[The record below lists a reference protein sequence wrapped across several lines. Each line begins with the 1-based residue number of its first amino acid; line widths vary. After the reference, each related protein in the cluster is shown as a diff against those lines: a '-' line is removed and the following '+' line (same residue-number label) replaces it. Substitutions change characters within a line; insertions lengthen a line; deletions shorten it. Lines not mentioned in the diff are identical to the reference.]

1 MTGRSRSF
9 RGFFIAAG
17 KGIPWYQIANLR
29 ILFFVNFQDIFRTEL
44 LMEGGE
50 MNTTFAIRYLR
61 REHRVFLVGLFITFL
76 CLLPCHSARC
86 EDTNDAEMR
95 KEIEEL
101 RSKIMELDSL
111 KAKLPELE
119 EKMSSKSEVSVPGTV
134 KEELIEG
141 KKEEEKSEKKE
152 LVKISSPYLGDI
164 SITGGLSG
172 GYFAGNNE
180 GEGGKKDNFVLTNLL
195 IDITS
200 EIKDGMFGF
209 NLGLGGV
216 TTPSVLGSPDDTLPD
231 FRIEYASI
239 NLKPIKSLQGLS
251 FRGGLLQPNSGYEA
265 TYTFNNRNITV
276 GALASQQPYNAMG
289 ARAEYD
295 FSEDFRIW
303 SSIFK
308 HRLARDEYETE
319 YGNGQS
325 NVLTKN
331 VQDSYSWEAGMCD
344 NIGGVGLS
352 LYHYHL
358 TDLRYLTGISAEY
371 TINNVYMA
379 LNADYWRWSSQMQ
392 PYFDD
397 DSSIGV
403 ALYLAPSFGKFMFP
417 LRLEYIDQGKS
428 EIYLP
433 SPAAESIYA
442 ATLTP
447 TYNFTDNVLIRTE
460 GSYVHA
466 DNGFSDGSGRPKD
479 NKFLFSTEV
488 VFKF

>member
-101 RSKIMELDSL
+101 RSKIMELDAL
-111 KAKLPELE
+111 KAKLRELE
-119 EKMSSKSEVSVPGTV
+119 ERMSSKSEVSVPGTV

-141 KKEEEKSEKKE
+141 KKEEEKSEKKR
-152 LVKISSPYLGDI
+152 LVEISSPYLGNI
-164 SITGGLSG
+164 SLGGGLSG

-180 GEGGKKDNFVLTNLL
+180 GEGNKKDNFVLTNLL

-216 TTPSVLGSPDDTLPD
+216 TTPSVLGSLGDALPD
-231 FRIEYASI
+231 FRIEYASM
-239 NLKPIKSLQGLS
+239 NLTPIKSLPGLA
-251 FRGGLLQPNSGYEA
+251 FEGGLLQPNSGYEC

-276 GALASQQPYNAMG
+276 GALASQQPYNAVG
-289 ARAEYD
+289 ARTSYA
-295 FSEDFRIW
+295 FSEDFRTW
-303 SSIFK
+303 GGIFK

-319 YGNGQS
+319 YEDGHG
-325 NVLTKN
+325 NVLSRTA
-331 VQDSYSWEAGMCD
+331 QDTYSWEAGMND
-344 NIGGVGLS
+344 NIEGVGLS

-358 TDLRYLTGISAEY
+358 TGLRHLTGITAEY
-371 TINNVYMA
+371 TVNNLYMA
-379 LNADYWRWSSQMQ
+379 LNIDYWRWSSEMDA
-392 PYFDD
+392 YFEDH
-397 DSSIGV
+397 SSIGA
-403 ALYLAPSFGKFMFP
+403 ALYLAPSFGKFAFP

-428 EIYLP
+428 GIYLP
-433 SPAAESIYA
+433 SPAAENIYA
-442 ATLTP
+442 TTLTP